1 MVVDVIRKFD
11 INGVERLKAMSLAG
25 NIEKSDIFFF
35 LLFFPHLLFFLSS
48 IPIFNVIIECF

>member
-25 NIEKSDIFFF
+25 NIEKSDIFF
-35 LLFFPHLLFFLSS
+35 PYLLFFLSS